1 MTPAPQSHQLPQ
13 SRIGRLAEAIGR
25 PALLAAAARGRA
37 SGTDRADRTKRPKRP
52 GAADCARR
60 RSFDT
65 GAEVA
70 VYTVTPAV
78 ADAPLGREAT
88 GTVVPAAPMDA
99 AGLVGTVG
107 TAGTA
112 GTAGSDAGA
121 ELTRTGPALDAAPA
135 GATDVADVSA
145 SMTRSM
151 SAPGDDADVWG
162 AAAPAADAPIAQPT
176 PTPPGTENVAGW
188 TVARPPA
195 GDDASFAAD
204 IQAILAHAK
213 SVSASGPRM
222 PLPDVP
228 QVAATPLPPAEQ
240 RGVGVTVGH
249 DVFDAMAAANAPN
262 RFDQGPVSLSVDFD
276 RLDSALADQATAP
289 VTAPAPAPA
298 PVPPSAPAPAPAE
311 PAAPAAAAAPAATA
325 PTAADVADVAAITAR
340 ATPFRVITN
349 VPLVPQ
355 GPGLSCHA
363 AACASLVAWRDEV
376 PADSA
381 AVAAGAGYWE
391 KYAEGRTASYPD
403 VFGVFD
409 LAAASDGAPPS
420 AATLRDLLDTKGPL
434 FAAASPPA
442 EHAVVLSGITGDGT
456 TSGTIVD
463 VVDPWAVGMT
473 TYGVPNPGSTY
484 SVPYA
489 TLLDRLGA
497 GPEHHL
503 VVAHLRK
510 GSL

>member
-1 MTPAPQSHQLPQ
+1 MTPVPQSQQQ
-13 SRIGRLAEAIGR
+13 SRTRIGRLAEAVGR
-25 PALLAAAARGRA
+25 PPPLGAGARRRAPGTGRIDPA
-37 SGTDRADRTKRPKRP
+37 KRPECPGTGDRARS
-52 GAADCARR
+52 

-65 GAEVA
+65 GAEIA
-70 VYTVTPAV
+70 VYTVAPAV
-78 ADAPLGREAT
+78 TDATLGREPT
-88 GTVVPAAPMDA
+88 GTPVPAAPMDA

-107 TAGTA
+107 TAGTVSTADPA
-112 GTAGSDAGA
+112 GPDAGPQ
-121 ELTRTGPALDAAPA
+121 LTLTSPTLDAAPA

-145 SMTRSM
+145 PVTRST
-151 SAPGDDADVWG
+151 SAPGDDADVRG
-162 AAAPAADAPIAQPT
+162 TAAPTADAPIAQPA
-176 PTPPGTENVAGW
+176 PSPPGTENVAGW
-188 TVARPPA
+188 TVSRPPA
-195 GDDASFAAD
+195 GDDAALAAD

-228 QVAATPLPPAEQ
+228 QVAPPPLAPVEQ
-240 RGVGVTVGH
+240 RGVGVAVGH

-289 VTAPAPAPA
+289 VAAPAPASA
-298 PVPPSAPAPAPAE
+298 PTPAPAPAE
-311 PAAPAAAAAPAATA
+311 PPAPTAAAAPAATG
-325 PTAADVADVAAITAR
+325 PTTADVADVAAITAR
-340 ATPFRVITN
+340 ATPFRVITS

-381 AVAAGAGYWE
+381 AAAAGTGYWE

-409 LAAASDGAPPS
+409 LVAASDGAPPS

-434 FAAASPPA
+434 FVAASPPA
-442 EHAVVLSGITGDGT
+442 EHAVVVSGITGDGT

-463 VVDPWAVGMT
+463 VVDPWAPGMT

-489 TLLDRLGA
+489 ALLDRLGA

-510 GSL
+510 GSS

>member
-1 MTPAPQSHQLPQ
+1 MTPAPQSQQ
-13 SRIGRLAEAIGR
+13 SPRTRIGRLAEAIGR
-25 PALLAAAARGRA
+25 PAPLGAAHRRTTSADHI
-37 SGTDRADRTKRPKRP
+37 DRIKPPKRP
-52 GAADCARR
+52 GTGDCAGS

-70 VYTVTPAV
+70 VYTAAPAV
-78 ADAPLGREAT
+78 ADVPLYREVTGTA
-88 GTVVPAAPMDA
+88 GTVVPMDA
-99 AGLVGTVG
+99 GRLADTVGTVG
-107 TAGTA
+107 Q
-112 GTAGSDAGA
+112 AGSQAGA
-121 ELTRTGPALDAAPA
+121 GLTLTNPALDAAPA
-135 GATDVADVSA
+135 GVTDVADVSA
-145 SMTRSM
+145 SMARSM
-151 SAPGDDADVWG
+151 SAPGDDADAWG
-162 AAAPAADAPIAQPT
+162 AVAPAAYAPAAQPA
-176 PTPPGTENVAGW
+176 PAPPATENVAGW
-188 TVARPPA
+188 TVAQPPA

-204 IQAILAHAK
+204 IQAILAHAQ
-213 SVSASGPRM
+213 SVSGSGPRM

-228 QVAATPLPPAEQ
+228 GAAPTPLPPAEQ
-240 RGVGVTVGH
+240 RGVGVAVGH
-249 DVFDAMAAANAPN
+249 DVFDVMAAANAPN

-289 VTAPAPAPA
+289 APASAPA
-298 PVPPSAPAPAPAE
+298 TAPAPAE
-311 PAAPAAAAAPAATA
+311 PAAPVATA

-376 PADSA
+376 SADSA
-381 AVAAGAGYWE
+381 DVAAGTGYWE

-409 LAAASDGAPPS
+409 LATASDGAPPS
-420 AATLRDLLDTKGPL
+420 AAALRDLLDTKGPL

-442 EHAVVLSGITGDGT
+442 EHAVIVSGITGDGT
-456 TSGTIVD
+456 TSGTVVD
-463 VVDPWAVGMT
+463 VVDPWAAGMT
-473 TYGVPNPGSTY
+473 TYSAPNPGSTY
-484 SVPYA
+484 SVPHA

-510 GSL
+510 GSS

>member
-1 MTPAPQSHQLPQ
+1 MTPAPPSQPPPRT
-13 SRIGRLAEAIGR
+13 RIGRIAKAIGR
-25 PALLAAAARGRA
+25 SAPLGAAARRRA
-37 SGTDRADRTKRPKRP
+37 TGADRIDPAMRPKGSRT
-52 GAADCARR
+52 GDCARN
-60 RSFDT
+60 RSFDI

-70 VYTVTPAV
+70 VYTVTPTV
-78 ADAPLGREAT
+78 ADATLGHYAT
-88 GTVVPAAPMDA
+88 DTLVPTAPMDA
-99 AGLVGTVG
+99 AGLVGP
-107 TAGTA
+107 AGP
-112 GTAGSDAGA
+112 DAGA
-121 ELTRTGPALDAAPA
+121 QLTLTGPTLDAAPA
-135 GATDVADVSA
+135 GATEAADVSA
-145 SMTRSM
+145 STTRSM
-151 SAPGDDADVWG
+151 SAPGDDVDAWG
-162 AAAPAADAPIAQPT
+162 AATPTADAPIAQPA
-176 PTPPGTENVAGW
+176 PQPPGTENVADR
-188 TVARPPA
+188 TVSRSPA

-204 IQAILAHAK
+204 IQAILAHAQ

-228 QVAATPLPPAEQ
+228 QVAPTPLPPAEQ
-240 RGVGVTVGH
+240 RGVGVAVGH

-276 RLDSALADQATAP
+276 RLDSALVDQAAAP
-289 VTAPAPAPA
+289 VAAQAPTAAPTPAPLP
-298 PVPPSAPAPAPAE
+298 APAPAPAE
-311 PAAPAAAAAPAATA
+311 PAAPAATPAPAAAA

-376 PADSA
+376 AADSA
-381 AVAAGAGYWE
+381 VVAAGTGYWE
-391 KYAEGRTASYPD
+391 KYTEGRTSSYPD

-409 LAAASDGAPPS
+409 LTAVSDGVPPS
-420 AATLRDLLDTKGPL
+420 AAALRDLLDTKGPL
-434 FAAASPPA
+434 FVAASPPA
-442 EHAVVLSGITGDGT
+442 EHAVVVSGITGDGT

-510 GSL
+510 GSS